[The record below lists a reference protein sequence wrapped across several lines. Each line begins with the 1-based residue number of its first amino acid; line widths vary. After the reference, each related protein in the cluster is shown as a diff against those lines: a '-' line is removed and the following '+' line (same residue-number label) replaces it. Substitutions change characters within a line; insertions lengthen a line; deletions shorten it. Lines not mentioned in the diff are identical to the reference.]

1 MNNFLSTNP
10 TTLILSSLV
19 SEFYKKSKSE
29 KKKKCG
35 LKRGGVGGVG
45 GGTETK
51 TVHQTVKRGKIQN
64 INYIHNVKHVV
75 QSIFQNTK
83 ITFKVNPT
91 TLILSSLVGEF

>member
-1 MNNFLSTNP
+1 MNFTKNP
-10 TTLILSSLV
+10 NLKR
-19 SEFYKKSKSE
+19 KKNV
-29 KKKKCG
+29 G
-35 LKRGGVGGVG
+35 LKRGGVGGWG

>member
-1 MNNFLSTNP
+1 MYNFLSTNP
-10 TTLILSSLV
+10 TTLVLSSLV

-29 KKKKCG
+29 KKKNVG
-35 LKRGGVGGVG
+35 LKRGGG

-51 TVHQTVKRGKIQN
+51 TVRQTVKRGKIQN

-75 QSIFQNTK
+75 QSIFQNTN